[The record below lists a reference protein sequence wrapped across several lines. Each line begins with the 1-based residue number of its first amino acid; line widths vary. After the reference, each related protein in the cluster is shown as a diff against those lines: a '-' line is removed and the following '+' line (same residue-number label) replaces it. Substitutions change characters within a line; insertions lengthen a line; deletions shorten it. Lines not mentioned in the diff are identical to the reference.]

1 VVNVATVIA
10 DPWRP
15 SPWARTYLLA
25 GVLIEHAGVDPI
37 LRKKLRMLL
46 AAI

>member
-1 VVNVATVIA
+1 LAALSLGA
-10 DPWRP
+10 D
-15 SPWARTYLLA
+15 LLA
-25 GVLIEHAGVDPI
+25 GVLVEHAGVDPI